1 MLTLF
6 ELSKIIL
13 LVIALIAIIGLL
25 TEAIVTIAPY
35 VATAVVIY
43 CVIKVIV
50 GWK

>member
-1 MLTLF
+1 MF
-6 ELSKIIL
+6 ELSKIIFV
-13 LVIALIAIIGLL
+13 VIALTAIIGLL
-25 TEAIVTIAPY
+25 TVAIVTIAPY